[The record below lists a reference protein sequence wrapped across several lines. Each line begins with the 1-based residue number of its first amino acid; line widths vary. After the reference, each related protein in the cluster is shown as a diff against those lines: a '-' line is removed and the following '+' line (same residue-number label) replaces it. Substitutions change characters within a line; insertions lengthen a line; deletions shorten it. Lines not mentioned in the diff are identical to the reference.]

1 MLTPDTVFSLPLVAA
16 LGTISAVFL
25 AGWKIA
31 NAVRDLTE
39 QVRGLRGDVRAAWTR
54 AEHER
59 WAFELERKNAAL
71 PLVVPC
77 VPLHH
82 ADAASASD

>member
-1 MLTPDTVFSLPLVAA
+1 MLTPETLFSFPLAA
-16 LGTISAVFL
+16 VIGSISAVFF

-59 WAFELERKNAAL
+59 WAFELERQNHAL
-71 PLVVPC
+71 PLKVPC

-82 ADAASASD
+82 ADTAAAHD

>member
-1 MLTPDTVFSLPLVAA
+1 MLTPETVFSLPIAAA
-16 LGTISAVFL
+16 LGTVASVFV

-59 WAFELERKNAAL
+59 WAFELERKNAKL
-71 PLVVPC
+71 PLHVPA

-82 ADAASASD
+82 ADAAAASD

>member
-1 MLTPDTVFSLPLVAA
+1 MITPETIFSLPLIA
-16 LGTISAVFL
+16 LLCTVSAVFI

-31 NAVRDLTE
+31 NAVRDLTD

-59 WAFELERKNAAL
+59 WAFELERQNHTL
-71 PLVVPC
+71 PLRVPA
-77 VPLHH
+77 VPVHH
-82 ADAASASD
+82 SDLADA

>member
-1 MLTPDTVFSLPLVAA
+1 MITADTVFSFPIAA
-16 LGTISAVFL
+16 VIGSISAVFV

-59 WAFELERKNAAL
+59 WAFELERQNAKL
-71 PLVVPC
+71 PLRVPC
-77 VPLHH
+77 VPLHRQ
-82 ADAASASD
+82 DAAAASD

>member
-1 MLTPDTVFSLPLVAA
+1 MITPDTIFSLPIVAA
-16 LGTISAVFL
+16 LGTVSAVFL

-59 WAFELERKNAAL
+59 WAFELERQNVKL
-71 PLVVPC
+71 PLKVPH

-82 ADAASASD
+82 MDHAAASD